1 VPGKAKKD
9 APFVVAIVPARYA
22 STRFPGKPL
31 VDLRG
36 RPMIAHVVERVAATP
51 SVTRVVVATDD
62 ERIAAAA
69 RAPGVDV
76 VMTAPELPS
85 GTDRI
90 AQALERMRLPR
101 SPHLV
106 LNVQGDEPL
115 IDPDDLD
122 ALVVGTLRAGT
133 PMGTLARP
141 LVDLE
146 RARRPEVV
154 KVVVGQEGRA
164 LYFSRALIPF
174 DRDAVDRDAFEPA
187 APAAPDAP
195 VRYPPALPWQHVGVY
210 AFRPD
215 ALARFTKLAPTP
227 LERTEKL
234 EQLRAIEH
242 GLAITIVPC
251 VSEAPSLAI
260 DVPDDVPAVLAALDA
275 LEAEDDPTDDDPTE
289 DPSSEESHA

>member
-1 VPGKAKKD
+1 MPGKGKKD

-85 GTDRI
+85 GTDRV

-174 DRDAVDRDAFEPA
+174 DRDASEPVSEPA
-187 APAAPDAP
+187 APAAP

-275 LEAEDDPTDDDPTE
+275 LESEFDDNADETD
-289 DPSSEESHA
+289 DPSSEETHA

>member
-51 SVTRVVVATDD
+51 SITRVVVATDD
-62 ERIAAAA
+62 ERVAAAA
-69 RAPGVDV
+69 RAPSVDV

-85 GTDRI
+85 GTDRV

-115 IDPDDLD
+115 VDPDDLD

-174 DRDAVDRDAFEPA
+174 DRDAAS
-187 APAAPDAP
+187 APDAAL
-195 VRYPPALPWQHVGVY
+195 RYPPALPWQHVGVY
-210 AFRPD
+210 AYRPD

-234 EQLRAIEH
+234 EQLRALEH

-260 DVPDDVPAVLAALDA
+260 DVPEDVPAVLAALDA
-275 LEAEDDPTDDDPTE
+275 LEADVVDDDIDDPA
-289 DPSSEESHA
+289 PSLEESHA